1 MNRIS
6 GTFAVIAM
14 AVAGVAA
21 AQTTP
26 QSTPPS
32 DTMPSSQYPASPS
45 SSSSQSTED
54 LSSARAEKR
63 VQMKDCLAQQKANN
77 PGMSKHDMKR
87 ACKNQLSGSSP
98 QG

>member
-1 MNRIS
+1 
-6 GTFAVIAM
+6 
-14 AVAGVAA
+14 
-21 AQTTP
+21 
-26 QSTPPS
+26 
-32 DTMPSSQYPASPS
+32 
-45 SSSSQSTED
+45 
-54 LSSARAEKR
+54 